1 MPTHCTTQTHT
12 IFSCILTD
20 LCSCLG
26 LLLLIRCHVKVV
38 YGVQA
43 LAHVFPEESSEGE
56 DVSGSSR
63 QSEEA
68 SLNAAYSLSVEALD
82 YR

>member
-1 MPTHCTTQTHT
+1 M
-12 IFSCILTD
+12 
-20 LCSCLG
+20 
-26 LLLLIRCHVKVV
+26 KVV

-56 DVSGSSR
+56 DLSGSSR
-63 QSEEA
+63 HSEEA